1 MRDAKKDLVA
11 ASAEP
16 YDGSYDPEPRAPAVV
31 RPGAFRRPLA
41 EYAILALLIF
51 SPLPAAS
58 VEDWSIL
65 AIELV
70 AALAAAATLVQPM
83 PHLNAK
89 LEAKLRL
96 PGFLALGLFAF
107 LGLQLLPLPKFIA
120 RILSPTMAGLR
131 ERFDPGFAQA
141 KSLSLSLVP
150 AHTAREALELLA
162 YVLIGWTVLR
172 TVTHRRQ
179 IHRYLSVL
187 VALGTIQA
195 FYGLFELYRD
205 KPRILFSP
213 KVYNLNSA
221 TGTFIN
227 RNHFSGYLELILPLA
242 LTLVI
247 ARIDIF
253 SLAGKRWAEKLGQ
266 ITGRG
271 FALNILALIGAV
283 VMALAIVLSRSRSGV
298 FILFFIFLL
307 FFLLTAYHFSKTRY
321 RQAWIKT
328 FLKAAFGLIAA
339 ASLYVGVEATV
350 GRFSQDNLLQEGR
363 PQYWASVLQIVSDSP
378 FVGTGWGTFGAVY
391 PLYET
396 VALEGRLLHAHN
408 DYLETLAELGILGSV
423 LLFGLILWPAVD
435 AFRTWSKRRHPGITG
450 LGMGGFVAL
459 AAMLV
464 HSLTDF
470 NLHIP
475 ANAVLFS
482 VVLALTVVT
491 AYYRKA

>member
-1 MRDAKKDLVA
+1 VRDARNRLIVP
-11 ASAEP
+11 STGPEE
-16 YDGSYDPEPRAPAVV
+16 GSYDPEPPAPAVA
-31 RPGAFRRPLA
+31 RPDLLKRPLA
-41 EYAILALLIF
+41 EYVLLALLIL

-65 AIELV
+65 ALEIA
-70 AALAAAATLVQPM
+70 AALAAAATLIQKPS
-83 PHLNAK
+83 PLNPK

-96 PGFLALGLFAF
+96 PGFLTLGLFAF
-107 LGLQLLPLPKFIA
+107 LGLQIIPLPKGIA
-120 RILSPTMAGLR
+120 RILSPAMVGLR
-131 ERFDPGFAQA
+131 ERFDPAFASA

-150 AHTAREALELLA
+150 AQTAREALELLA
-162 YVLIGWTVLR
+162 YILIGWTVLR

-179 IHRYLSVL
+179 ILRYLSVL
-187 VALGTIQA
+187 VALGTAQA

-205 KPRILFSP
+205 KPRVLFFP

-221 TGTFIN
+221 TGTFVN

-253 SLAGKRWAEKLGQ
+253 SLAGKRWGEKLGQ
-266 ITGRG
+266 IPGRG
-271 FALNILALIGAV
+271 FALNVLSLIGAV

-298 FILFFIFLL
+298 FVLFFIFLL
-307 FFLLTAYHFSKTRY
+307 FFLLAAYHFSKTRY
-321 RQAWIKT
+321 RQTWIKT
-328 FLKAAFGLIAA
+328 FLKASFGLIAV
-339 ASLYVGVEATV
+339 ASLYVGVETTV
-350 GRFSQDNLLQEGR
+350 GRFSDDNLLQEGR
-363 PQYWASVLQIVSDSP
+363 PQYWASVLHMVSDSP

-391 PLYET
+391 PVYET
-396 VALEGRLLHAHN
+396 VPLEGKLLHAHN
-408 DYLETLAELGILGSV
+408 DYLETLAEMGILGAA
-423 LLFGLILWPAVD
+423 LLFGLIFWPLVD
-435 AFRTWSKRRHPGITG
+435 AFRVWSTRRHPGIKS
-450 LGMGGFVAL
+450 LGMGGFVAVS
-459 AAMLV
+459 AMLV

-491 AYYRKA
+491 AYYRKS